1 MRLRAGD
8 REWVVG
14 GGEPAVSLTTT
25 PFELMRLLGS
35 RRSREQILAAPWDG
49 DVEPFV
55 SVLAH
60 MPLPDRDIV
69 E

>member
-1 MRLRAGD
+1 LRLRAGE

-14 GGEPAVSLTTT
+14 DGDPTVSLTTT

-35 RRSREQILAAPWDG
+35 RRSRAQIFAAPWDG
-49 DVEPFV
+49 DVEPF
-55 SVLAH
+55 LPALTH
-60 MPLPDRDIV
+60 MPLPERDIV

>member
-1 MRLRAGD
+1 
-8 REWVVG
+8 
-14 GGEPAVSLTTT
+14 VSLTTT

-35 RRSREQILAAPWDG
+35 RRSRRQILAAPWDG

-55 SVLAH
+55 SALTH
-60 MPLPDRDIV
+60 MPLPERDIV